1 MFFRLYL
8 LFGFNYLEGGPWS
21 DDGIKATARY
31 VERVERVI
39 ERAIEG
45 MNHAGESM
53 GGAEQELN
61 YVLHRAIHGITQDVL
76 DFGFNTCVSKL
87 MELTNALNRYDLE
100 APTKN
105 GILVRQVTEDFVR
118 LLAPFAPHLAEELWA
133 TLGHSNSVH
142 SETWPQHDPKALSR
156 DRIQLAVQ
164 VNGRLRDKIEVESDA
179 NEEAVKVLALQAE
192 KVLPF
197 LVNSTVR
204 KIIVVKGSLV
214 NIVLG

>member
-1 MFFRLYL
+1 
-8 LFGFNYLEGGPWS
+8 
-21 DDGIKATARY
+21 
-31 VERVERVI
+31 
-39 ERAIEG
+39 
-45 MNHAGESM
+45 M

-87 MELTNALNRYDLE
+87 MELTNALYRYDME

-105 GILVRQVTEDFVR
+105 GPFVRHVTENFVR

-133 TLGHSNSVH
+133 TLGHANSVH
-142 SETWPQHDPKALSR
+142 AETWPQHDPKALSR

-179 NEEAVKVLALQAE
+179 NEEAVKALALQAE